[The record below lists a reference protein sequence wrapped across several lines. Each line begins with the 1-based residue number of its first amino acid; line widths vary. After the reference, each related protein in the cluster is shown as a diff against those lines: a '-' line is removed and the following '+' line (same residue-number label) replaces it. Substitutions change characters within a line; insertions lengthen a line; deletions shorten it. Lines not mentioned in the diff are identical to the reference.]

1 MTKKPAKKDLSEAIE
16 SLALA
21 IATEANLPGVDLVE
35 KVEAMKVLATYDL
48 GMVKLRGKESEPRED
63 GPRFGEMQDRLRS
76 VK

>member
-1 MTKKPAKKDLSEAIE
+1 MTKKPAKKDLSEAIK

-21 IATEANLPGVDLVE
+21 IATEANKPGVDLVE

-48 GMVKLRGKESEPRED
+48 GMVKLRGKELEPRED
-63 GPRFGEMQDRLRS
+63 GPQFGEMQDRLRS